1 VYVPDSPPPE
11 MVTPVGQAD
20 SFKAGSI
27 ELTMRLSVR
36 GGAVWPSAEIRVF
49 PVPERGYSE

>member
-1 VYVPDSPPPE
+1 MYVPDSPPPE